1 MDAYSA
7 AAWGPAFT
15 AIAGSSAALTGLLF
29 VAISINLSQIIKVPG
44 LVPRAI
50 EVLVLL
56 TAVLVLSTLML
67 MPSQSAATLGAEA
80 LAVAAV
86 AEVLIARIQIRASRN
101 LVGIT
106 PVGFASRVFGSQLG
120 LVLLIIGSVSL
131 FTQNFGGLYWI
142 VPALLAAMISAIIGA
157 WVLLVEI
164 LR

>member
-1 MDAYSA
+1 MDAYSSTF
-7 AAWGPAFT
+7 WGPAFT

-56 TAVLVLSTLML
+56 TAVLILSTLML
-67 MPSQSAATLGAEA
+67 MPSQSAATLGSEA
-80 LAVAAV
+80 LAIAV
-86 AEVLIARIQIRASRN
+86 IAEIFIARIQFRASRHM
-101 LVGIT
+101 VGFT
-106 PVGFASRVFGSQLG
+106 PVGFAARVFGSQLG
-120 LVLLIIGSVSL
+120 VVLLTVGGVSL
-131 FTQNFGGLYWI
+131 LAETAGGLYWI
-142 VPALLAAMISAIIGA
+142 VPGMLAAMISAIIGA